1 MAKTQKTIKC
11 SKCGETKS
19 TTQFNKEA
27 KSKTGYQSYCVSC
40 KKDIHSEYMKSNKSS
55 LIYRIVN
62 PLGDTYIG
70 STQRLL
76 HLRFT
81 THRADYNRHLKY
93 GTEKFPILYKSFDK
107 WGIDAHTFELVADLG
122 NISSEDL
129 RNIESKM
136 IIALKKNG
144 KSLNVNN

>member
-1 MAKTQKTIKC
+1 MAKKLTKRC
-11 SKCGETKS
+11 SKCGEEKPTN
-19 TTQFNKEA
+19 QFNKES
-27 KSKTGYQSYCVSC
+27 KSPDGYQAYCTCC
-40 KKDIHSEYMKSNKSS
+40 KKEIHGEYMKSNKSS

-62 PLGDTYIG
+62 PIGDTYIG

-81 THRADYNRHLKY
+81 THRADYNLHLNNKI
-93 GTEKFPILYKSFDK
+93 TKFPMLYKSFDK

-122 NISSEDL
+122 NISSEQL
-129 RNIESKM
+129 RVIESKM

>member
-1 MAKTQKTIKC
+1 MAQTKKTLKC
-11 SKCGETKS
+11 SKCGEIKS
-19 TTQFNKEA
+19 TSEFNKEV

-40 KKDIHSEYMKSNKSS
+40 KKEIHGEYMKSNKSS

-62 PLGDTYIG
+62 PVGDTYIG
-70 STQRLL
+70 CTQRLL

-81 THRADYNRHLKY
+81 THRGDYNRHLKY
-93 GTEKFPILYKSFDK
+93 GTGKFPLLYKSFDK
-107 WGIDAHTFELVADLG
+107 WGIDAHIFELVADLG
-122 NISSEDL
+122 IISKEEL
-129 RNIESKM
+129 LNIEKKM